1 LKSQPDIATRYMR
14 AIIEGIHMV
23 KNNPEPSISALRKY
37 LKIDDREALEEVYRL
52 YKELYQPI
60 PHPSPAAIQT
70 QLTWMGEKDPR
81 AKAAKP
87 EQFIDGSILREI
99 EKSGFVAKL
108 YQK

>member
-1 LKSQPDIATRYMR
+1 
-14 AIIEGIHMV
+14 MV
-23 KNNPEPSISALRKY
+23 KNNPELSIRAMGKY
-37 LKIDDREALEEVYRL
+37 LRIDDREALEEVYRL
-52 YKELYQPI
+52 YKEIYPMI

-70 QLTWMGEKDPR
+70 QLTWMAERDPR

-87 EQFIDGSILREI
+87 DQFIDGTILREI